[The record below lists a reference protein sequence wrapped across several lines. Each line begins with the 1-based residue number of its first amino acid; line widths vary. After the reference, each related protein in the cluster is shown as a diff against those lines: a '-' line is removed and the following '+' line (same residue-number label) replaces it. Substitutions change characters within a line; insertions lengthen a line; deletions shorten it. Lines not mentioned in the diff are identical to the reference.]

1 MPDIVK
7 DKFFEIFGGKAGS
20 DCKNLIKSYSEPH
33 RFYHTIHHVHDCME
47 KFIQIEHHL
56 TDRYS
61 VGIALLYHDIVY
73 DPKADNNEEKSAK
86 TARRVMM
93 KYDFDTAKTDKVY
106 EFILLT
112 KHPSEPNSVDEQFLI
127 DIDLSI
133 LGASPE
139 IYKTYEENIRKEYSF
154 VPEYLYKK
162 GRSKLLQTF
171 LNKKK
176 IFKTEIFA
184 ELYEG
189 HARNNLAAAIS
200 KLLR

>member
-1 MPDIVK
+1 
-7 DKFFEIFGGKAGS
+7 
-20 DCKNLIKSYSEPH
+20 
-33 RFYHTIHHVHDCME
+33 
-47 KFIQIEHHL
+47 
-56 TDRYS
+56 
-61 VGIALLYHDIVY
+61 
-73 DPKADNNEEKSAK
+73 
-86 TARRVMM
+86 M

-189 HARNNLAAAIS
+189 HARNNLATAIS